1 MINGQP
7 DLSALL
13 VDPAATMLAGAASAP
28 PLRPEEIEDLS
39 RLVSLDGAALA
50 QLVTAWMQ
58 PAANEQSF
66 DDPLMAIGLAFALEG
81 NLFVAGELF
90 RSRLRSRLVV
100 ETMRLQVFQQRQR
113 DISRRDRPDGLQ
125 ELLIELVRQ
134 QPDISSADALEAL
147 TMVERGPVI
156 DFIGDGMIEWRD
168 VNNPA
173 GETPIRALPSRLTR
187 ARKKVSLT
195 G

>member
-1 MINGQP
+1 MIDGQT

-13 VDPAATMLAGAASAP
+13 VDPATSMLSGSAAVP
-28 PLRPEEIEDLS
+28 PLHPDELEGLAS
-39 RLVSLDGAALA
+39 LVNLDGTTLGE
-50 QLVTAWMQ
+50 LVACTIQ
-58 PAANEQSF
+58 PAANAQSF
-66 DDPLMAIGLAFALEG
+66 DDPLVAIGLGLALG
-81 NLFVAGELF
+81 GRLDLAGELF

-113 DISRRDRPDGLQ
+113 EISRRDRPDGLQ

-134 QPDISSADALEAL
+134 QPDISTADALDALREA
-147 TMVERGPVI
+147 EGGSVI
-156 DFIGDGMIEWRD
+156 DHVSDGMIEWRD
-168 VNNPA
+168 ENNPA